1 MTSASMTDVAERPS
15 TRRSTETHAAKSRK
29 RDQWI
34 CWWSLP
40 IFYNLFG
47 LIFVYLGKVMPPP
60 KPGLTQAEIVEFI
73 QANAKSMQIAW
84 VLLAL
89 SLGFASLSSGL
100 IVTQMRRMSGVSAA
114 LAYTYLAVLAVAALP
129 GCLFCSLMF
138 ALAAFRPDRDPQIVA
153 MLYDMGMLSFVG
165 SLGCFVTQYLVF
177 AIAIF
182 LDKRGIFPKWLAYMS
197 IWGVVTELV
206 AMPIWIFR
214 GGTYAWDGLISFY
227 LGTIIFVIW
236 EVCLVTCLYNA
247 IKRQPLEELTAAQ
260 A

>member
-1 MTSASMTDVAERPS
+1 MSSIAAEVAGPS
-15 TRRSTETHAAKSRK
+15 STVEAQLVRNPKM
-29 RDQWI
+29 DQWI

-47 LIFVYLGKVMPPP
+47 LIFVYLGKIMPPP
-60 KPGLTQAEIVEFI
+60 KPGLTQAEIVAFV
-73 QANAKSMQIAW
+73 QSNAKNMQIAW

-89 SLGFASLSSGL
+89 LLGFASLSSGL
-100 IVTQMRRMSGVSAA
+100 IVTHMKRMTGVSAA
-114 LAYTYLAVLAVAALP
+114 LTYTYLAALAVAALP

-138 ALAAFRPDRDPQIVA
+138 ALAAFRPDRDPQLVA
-153 MLYDMGMLSFVG
+153 LLYDMGMLSFVG

-197 IWGVVTELV
+197 IWGLVTELV

-214 GGTYAWDGLISFY
+214 DGPYAWDGLISFY
-227 LGTIIFVIW
+227 LGTIIFVTW
-236 EVCLVTCLYNA
+236 EFCLIVCLYKA
-247 IKRQPLEELTAAQ
+247 IKHQPLEELAA
-260 A
+260 